1 MHDLWGMIVEE
12 ALYHGDISRLRIL
25 KDFHH
30 LA

>member
-1 MHDLWGMIVEE
+1 MLDLWSMILDEMV
-12 ALYHGDISRLRIL
+12 YHGDISRLRII